1 MKSNRGS
8 RRIHELKLK
17 RDESFDGDPVSEIC
31 EEPKR
36 KSWFTKDLARA
47 NTGPANPLYK
57 NDKKFRTRF

>member
-17 RDESFDGDPVSEIC
+17 RDESFDDDPASEIC

-36 KSWFTKDLARA
+36 KSWFTKDLACA
-47 NTGPANPLYK
+47 NTGSVNPLYK
-57 NDKKFRTRF
+57 NDKKIWSGF